1 MNVVKNN
8 LKAFFADEQGAE
20 IVEWVIVVA
29 ILAAI
34 AVAVYSG
41 TLGDAIKSAIDKIS
55 AIITTGKA
63 PG

>member
-1 MNVVKNN
+1 MNVVINKI
-8 LKAFFADEQGAE
+8 KAFFADQEGAE

-34 AVAVYSG
+34 AVTAYSG
-41 TLGDAIKSAIDKIS
+41 TLGTAISTAVNNIS
-55 AIITTGKA
+55 TIITTGRG

>member
-1 MNVVKNN
+1 MNVVINKI
-8 LKAFFADEQGAE
+8 KAFFADEQGAE

-63 PG
+63 P

>member
-1 MNVVKNN
+1 MNVVINKI
-8 LKAFFADEQGAE
+8 KAFFADEEGAE

-34 AVAVYSG
+34 AVTAYSG
-41 TLGDAIKSAIDKIS
+41 TLGTAISTAVNNIS
-55 AIITTGKA
+55 TIITTGRG

>member
-1 MNVVKNN
+1 MNFVIYK

-34 AVAVYSG
+34 AVAVYGG
-41 TLGDAIKSAIDKIS
+41 TLGTAIGSAIDKIS

-63 PG
+63 PK

>member
-8 LKAFFADEQGAE
+8 LKAFFADEHGAE

-34 AVAVYSG
+34 AVTAYSG
-41 TLGDAIKSAIDKIS
+41 TLGTAIQTAITKIS
-55 AIITTGKA
+55 AIIAPTTK
-63 PG
+63 